1 MQAAYWGGSH
11 FASKPAIDRL
21 VPPLPI
27 DYSSNAESLCGV
39 AKTFK
44 EVRTILT
51 ALHKAGFRTSQLRE
65 WAIHWEGRSEG
76 GCNDVPP

>member
-27 DYSSNAESLCGV
+27 DYSSNVESLCGV
-39 AKTFK
+39 VKTFE
-44 EVRTILT
+44 EVRTILS
-51 ALHKAGFRTSQLRE
+51 ALRRLPDFPAKGTGHPL
-65 WAIHWEGRSEG
+65 GRS
-76 GCNDVPP
+76 